1 MNFDNLS
8 FDDCRKLALLSLA
21 SIKADTDTTRQ
32 TKHEQEMFK
41 CCDAIVDALP
51 DTSTWNVPIAAMFL
65 AFQGVTQ
72 VFIDSLSPEHKKQ
85 LLSQLLSD
93 KPDKSI
99 KDLMKL
105 VIDNSDK

>member
-8 FDDCRKLALLSLA
+8 FEDCHKLALLSLA
-21 SIKADTDTTRQ
+21 SIKIDTDNDRQ
-32 TKHEQEMFK
+32 KKHEQEMFA

-51 DTSTWNVPIAAMFL
+51 DVSTWNVPIAAMFL

-72 VFIDSLSPEHKKQ
+72 VFIDTLSSEHKKQ
-85 LLSQLLSD
+85 LLTQLVSD

-99 KDLMKL
+99 TTLIKL